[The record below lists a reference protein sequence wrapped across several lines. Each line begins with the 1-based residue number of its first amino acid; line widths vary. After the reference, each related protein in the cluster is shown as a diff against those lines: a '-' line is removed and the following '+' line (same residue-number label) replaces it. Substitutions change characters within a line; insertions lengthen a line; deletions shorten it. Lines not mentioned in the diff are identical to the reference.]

1 LNDIFSHMTQMI
13 SRNHSRKPS
22 VQRSNQLSVEI
33 RKNENTTEKGLISA
47 KKDFCCATHC
57 WT

>member
-1 LNDIFSHMTQMI
+1 MTQMI